1 VREKLRFKVS
11 VGVSVRVRITVVVT
25 AAYRPLILRISLMIS
40 YVLNASRPIGR
51 RIGLY
56 ADALIRYTCMNR
68 RSVAVRLYQKHPGF
82 LLKSDQPTE
91 NLRRE

>member
-1 VREKLRFKVS
+1 VQEKLRFKVS
-11 VGVSVRVRITVVVT
+11 VGVSVRVGITVVVT
-25 AAYRPLILRISLMIS
+25 AAYRPLILRISLIS

-91 NLRRE
+91 SLRLK